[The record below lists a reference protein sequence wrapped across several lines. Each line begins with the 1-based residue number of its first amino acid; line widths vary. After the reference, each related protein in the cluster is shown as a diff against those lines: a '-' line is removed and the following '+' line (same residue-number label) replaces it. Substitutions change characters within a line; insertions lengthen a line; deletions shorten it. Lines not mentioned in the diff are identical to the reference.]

1 MSTELL
7 FSELQTAVQRLLEK
21 NKQLGEQVSQL
32 QEQNELLQLEVLE
45 KDEQQGK
52 LQQNMQTLLAE
63 LSSTVGS

>member
-21 NKQLGEQVSQL
+21 NKQLGEHVAQL

-45 KDEQQGK
+45 KDEQQSK

>member
-45 KDEQQGK
+45 KDEQQSK
-52 LQQNMQTLLAE
+52 LQQNMQTLLTE

>member
-32 QEQNELLQLEVLE
+32 QEQNELLQLEALE